1 MDEKYQAGMKVRRR
15 ILGEAHVDK
24 AVENTTPLNREFQ
37 DMLTL
42 YGWAD
47 VWGRDGFDYRTRR
60 ILVLGTMMALG
71 RWEEFVMHLRA
82 ALRDNFSLEDIKEI
96 MLQQAEDIKCIGSF
110 ENGKMSIE
118 GNCSLQPDIALMDIG
133 LPDISGIE
141 CVRTIKQKVPRMDF
155 IMLTVK
161 TDDESVFKSLKVWF
175 FYKTMK

>member
-1 MDEKYQAGMKVRRR
+1 MSNNEMDEKYAAGMKVRRR

-24 AVENTTPLNREFQ
+24 AVDNTTPLNKEFQ

-71 RWEEFVMHLRA
+71 RWEEYVMHLRA

-96 MLQQAEDIKCIGSF
+96 MLQQAIYC
-110 ENGKMSIE
+110 
-118 GNCSLQPDIALMDIG
+118 G
-133 LPDISGIE
+133 LPVSNTSYHHLNAVIE
-141 CVRTIKQKVPRMDF
+141 ELEAEGVE
-155 IMLTVK
+155 LNWG
-161 TDDESVFKSLKVWF
+161 SLKPDA
-175 FYKTMK
+175 

>member
-1 MDEKYQAGMKVRRR
+1 MSNNEMDEKYAAGMKVRRR

-24 AVENTTPLNREFQ
+24 AVENTTPLNKEFQ

-71 RWEEFVMHLRA
+71 RWEEYVMHLRA

-96 MLQQAEDIKCIGSF
+96 MLQQAIYC
-110 ENGKMSIE
+110 
-118 GNCSLQPDIALMDIG
+118 G
-133 LPDISGIE
+133 LPVSNTSYHHLNAVIE
-141 CVRTIKQKVPRMDF
+141 ELEAEGVE
-155 IMLTVK
+155 LNWG
-161 TDDESVFKSLKVWF
+161 SLKPDA
-175 FYKTMK
+175 

>member
-1 MDEKYQAGMKVRRR
+1 MSNNEMDEKYAAGMKVRRR

-24 AVENTTPLNREFQ
+24 AVENTTPLNKEFQ

-96 MLQQAEDIKCIGSF
+96 MLQQAVYC
-110 ENGKMSIE
+110 
-118 GNCSLQPDIALMDIG
+118 G
-133 LPDISGIE
+133 LPVSNTSYHHLNAVIE
-141 CVRTIKQKVPRMDF
+141 ELEAEGVE
-155 IMLTVK
+155 LNWG
-161 TDDESVFKSLKVWF
+161 SLKPDA
-175 FYKTMK
+175 

>member
-1 MDEKYQAGMKVRRR
+1 MSNNEMDEKYAAGMKVRRR

-24 AVENTTPLNREFQ
+24 AVENTTPLNKEFQ

-71 RWEEFVMHLRA
+71 RWEEYVMHLRA

-96 MLQQAEDIKCIGSF
+96 MLQQAVYC
-110 ENGKMSIE
+110 
-118 GNCSLQPDIALMDIG
+118 G
-133 LPDISGIE
+133 LPVSNTSYHHLNAVIE
-141 CVRTIKQKVPRMDF
+141 ELEAEGVE
-155 IMLTVK
+155 LNWG
-161 TDDESVFKSLKVWF
+161 SLKPDA
-175 FYKTMK
+175 

>member
-1 MDEKYQAGMKVRRR
+1 MSNNEMDEKYAAGMKVRRR

-24 AVENTTPLNREFQ
+24 AVENTTPLNKEFQ

-96 MLQQAEDIKCIGSF
+96 MLQQAIYC
-110 ENGKMSIE
+110 
-118 GNCSLQPDIALMDIG
+118 G
-133 LPDISGIE
+133 LPVSNTSYHHLNAVIE
-141 CVRTIKQKVPRMDF
+141 ELEAEGVE
-155 IMLTVK
+155 LNWG
-161 TDDESVFKSLKVWF
+161 SLKPDA
-175 FYKTMK
+175 

>member
-1 MDEKYQAGMKVRRR
+1 MSNKEMDEKYQAGMKVRRR

-37 DMLTL
+37 DTLTL

-96 MLQQAEDIKCIGSF
+96 MLQQAIYC
-110 ENGKMSIE
+110 
-118 GNCSLQPDIALMDIG
+118 G
-133 LPDISGIE
+133 LPVTNTSYHHLNAVIE
-141 CVRTIKQKVPRMDF
+141 ELEAEGVE
-155 IMLTVK
+155 LNWG
-161 TDDESVFKSLKVWF
+161 SLKPSA
-175 FYKTMK
+175 